1 MSKNSIQKFLVSC
14 FFIAIIFSCSNLT
27 TPKRVKIQADPEF
40 NVSLG
45 KIDASFTDYFS
56 LKDILGESKDFP
68 IYEYKH
74 NEEDDTLR
82 FLAKFDFAME
92 IPGLDLESHLKDL
105 EIMDPISFGYEGDG
119 VTPSVLF
126 SIPEINEK
134 IEIDPITLNFA
145 DEITDSIK
153 DLSAISFKGLQP
165 GLIQKLENQ
174 NIPCLLELCDDEFD
188 SITFGEG
195 TSLDIGFN
203 QITDA
208 SVTSAKIN
216 KIAIFNANKFIDRS
230 IKDFK
235 EDGESLSIVNLLNIN
250 TDGALVEK
258 EINADLLAGQNL
270 NVSIDLSNVTL
281 PKDVC
286 FILFVSLEGG
296 DDSRAVSITTRNSKF
311 SNVSFIRITG
321 FNTTDPI
328 IVDFPEISPINLTD
342 GINGL
347 KCATIGKDSTD
358 GEVKFSF
365 GNLPEG
371 VSYITKIS
379 LLQSTTEYKSVEYSG
394 LNIDNQ
400 VVENERISLS
410 NKNLNTN
417 PINFTGN
424 LEIEAVDAD
433 IDFTKEIPVTAEIKI
448 NKFDS
453 VILEDSVIPKDIA
466 AQTFSFSL
474 GDIADHI
481 NKITFNEVGL
491 DLKLCNGLPFDATMK
506 VTSKFLGKSDE
517 SYHFMGNQT
526 NLSDEAIKIISGTKE
541 NPLEINIDSS
551 TEFDL
556 SIDLSIPS
564 SNGVITIPNVVTGSE
579 YKFYGQGE
587 LIIDWESVNFKLSD
601 SFSGFK
607 GSLPGDGEIPFDF
620 SMFTNIFGNDL
631 CISGIEPKL
640 YLSSDLLS
648 ERGPLAGS
656 NLQVEM
662 KATYT
667 HDGEKKIKDLTVS
680 ENKQLK
686 MVSFPDLQPNE
697 DFMVIGELPTPSME
711 ISSEALTDVFFSG
724 ANDISFDYNFGLS
737 GSSSEGDLSSG
748 IEIKKSALSSL
759 GKSSEIKVGLFIDLP
774 INLTVKPNE
783 KGYASIDFISM
794 FNNGLS
800 GEEGEEI
807 LPEKDVKES
816 DMFNRGEG
824 DDLGAIADVFDFV
837 EQASLNINYTNNT
850 GISLSLVILD
860 ENENGEIFSKE
871 ITLGKGSGTMDIS
884 FTKKD
889 AEYIQNTNPF
899 YPDSLEIRFPGSKTE
914 YTSYEINRNL
924 GLDFTLQASVKTDID
939 YTLDLTNSEGEN

>member
-56 LKDILGESKDFP
+56 LKDLLGESNDFP

-134 IEIDPITLNFA
+134 IEIDPITLEFTDN
-145 DEITDSIK
+145 ITNSIK
-153 DLSAISFKGLQP
+153 GLSSIYFEGVQP
-165 GLIQKLENQ
+165 GSYGVKDQ
-174 NIPCLLELCDDEFD
+174 NIPFTLELCDDEFD
-188 SITFGEG
+188 SVTFGEG
-195 TSLDIGFN
+195 SCLEIGFN
-203 QITDA
+203 KITG
-208 SVTSAKIN
+208 SNGLTAKIN
-216 KIAIFNANKFIDRS
+216 GIGIFDKNDI
-230 IKDFK
+230 
-235 EDGESLSIVNLLNIN
+235 ENLLNIKPEDAITYISTN
-250 TDGALVEK
+250 TDLVT
-258 EINADLLAGQNL
+258 GTNL
-270 NVSIDLSNVTL
+270 TAYIDLSNIEL
-281 PKDVC
+281 PKDI
-286 FILFVSLEGG
+286 ILTINVSFEGG
-296 DDSRAVSITTRNSKF
+296 VFGESIRITTTNSKF
-311 SNVSFIRITG
+311 SNVSFTKIKG
-321 FNTTDPI
+321 FNTTDSIEVELPS
-328 IVDFPEISPINLTD
+328 IV
-342 GINGL
+342 GL
-347 KCATIGKDSTD
+347 DITSNIEGFKCATIGKESTD
-358 GEVKFSF
+358 GEIIFSLKLPSGVTASPKLNIFQSEDEYDTVTYKGINISNENVK
-365 GNLPEG
+365 
-371 VSYITKIS
+371 YDKIS
-379 LLQSTTEYKSVEYSG
+379 LASQS
-394 LNIDNQ
+394 
-400 VVENERISLS
+400 
-410 NKNLNTN
+410 LNTK
-417 PINFTGN
+417 PISISGT
-424 LEIEAVDAD
+424 LEIDAVNAD
-433 IDFTKEIPVTAEIKI
+433 IDFTQKLEVSAGVRIE
-448 NKFDS
+448 KFDS
-453 VILEDSVIPKDIA
+453 VSIEETILPQDILRKS
-466 AQTFSFSL
+466 FSFSL
-474 GDIADHI
+474 GDIADYI

-491 DLKLCNGLPFDATMK
+491 ALKLCNGLPFDATMK
-506 VTSKFLGKSDE
+506 VTSNFLGKSDE
-517 SYHFMGNQT
+517 SYLFEGNQT

-556 SIDLSIPS
+556 SIDLSIESP
-564 SNGVITIPNVVTGSE
+564 NGVVSISNVTTGSE
-579 YKFYGQGE
+579 YKFYGQAE

-607 GSLPGDGEIPFDF
+607 GSFPGDGETLFDF

-631 CISGIEPKL
+631 CISGIEPKV

-667 HDGEKKIKDLTVS
+667 HDGEKKTKDLTVS

-724 ANDISFDYNFGLS
+724 ANDISFDYNFGFS

-759 GKSSEIKVGLFIDLP
+759 GKSSEIKLGLFIDIP

-783 KGYASIDFISM
+783 KGYASIDLISM

-807 LPEKDVKES
+807 LPEEDVKES

-860 ENENGEIFSKE
+860 ENKNGEIFSKE

-914 YTSYEINRNL
+914 YTPYEINRNL